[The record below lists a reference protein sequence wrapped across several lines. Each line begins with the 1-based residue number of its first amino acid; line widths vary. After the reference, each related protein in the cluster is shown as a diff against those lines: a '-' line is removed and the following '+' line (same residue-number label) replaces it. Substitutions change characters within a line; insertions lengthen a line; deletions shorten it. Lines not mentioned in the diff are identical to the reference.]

1 MRWVRALA
9 AWWIESAGVP
19 TGFDPAATLRAAGR
33 GYARET
39 IAASAGILGAYSAHH
54 LIGGLPLAAVIG
66 LMLVLSG
73 VAILL
78 FIRAVVALE
87 GYWSAAR
94 RWSLVLGA
102 HGVRRSA
109 PGRLIALLPLLSWLL
124 VPWSLDLDGA
134 AGVLAESIVIGVPL
148 LATAVAVARAL
159 SVSTVSTAPWQVPPS
174 AAAGSAAAVDS
185 DTLPP
190 RP

>member
-1 MRWVRALA
+1 
-9 AWWIESAGVP
+9 
-19 TGFDPAATLRAAGR
+19 
-33 GYARET
+33 
-39 IAASAGILGAYSAHH
+39 
-54 LIGGLPLAAVIG
+54 
-66 LMLVLSG
+66 MLVLSG

-159 SVSTVSTAPWQVPPS
+159 SVSTVSTAP
-174 AAAGSAAAVDS
+174 
-185 DTLPP
+185 
-190 RP
+190 

>member
-1 MRWVRALA
+1 
-9 AWWIESAGVP
+9 
-19 TGFDPAATLRAAGR
+19 
-33 GYARET
+33 
-39 IAASAGILGAYSAHH
+39 
-54 LIGGLPLAAVIG
+54 
-66 LMLVLSG
+66 MLVLSG

-94 RWSLVLGA
+94 R
-102 HGVRRSA
+102 
-109 PGRLIALLPLLSWLL
+109 WLL

-148 LATAVAVARAL
+148 LATAVAVARVL
-159 SVSTVSTAPWQVPPS
+159 SVSTVSAAPWQVPPS

>member
-9 AWWIESAGVP
+9 AWSIESAGVP

-54 LIGGLPLAAVIG
+54 LIG
-66 LMLVLSG
+66 
-73 VAILL
+73 
-78 FIRAVVALE
+78 
-87 GYWSAAR
+87 
-94 RWSLVLGA
+94 
-102 HGVRRSA
+102 
-109 PGRLIALLPLLSWLL
+109 
-124 VPWSLDLDGA
+124 
-134 AGVLAESIVIGVPL
+134 VPL
-148 LATAVAVARAL
+148 LATAVAVARVL
-159 SVSTVSTAPWQVPPS
+159 SVSTVSAAPWQVPPS